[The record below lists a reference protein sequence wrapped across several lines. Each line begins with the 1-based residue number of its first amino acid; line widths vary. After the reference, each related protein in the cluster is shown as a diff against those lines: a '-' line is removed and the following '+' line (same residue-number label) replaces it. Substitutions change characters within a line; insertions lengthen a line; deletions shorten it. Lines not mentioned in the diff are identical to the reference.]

1 MKNQSM
7 FPYRRNGG
15 KKRGKGGPGRRP
27 HEGDAGGNGGRRIPG
42 SAAELL
48 PLLQPATKALAQM
61 LAGNTRSSGQ
71 LAHARNMLAQANRVI
86 DERHADR
93 LPPAAREEFFEQL
106 ARLKLTIA
114 DAEEAGL
121 EPEPQADVQVKPVEV
136 MGADRLRE
144 VALRLAAASAEPT
157 QQVYLPPAR
166 FEDDHDLAAEAE
178 TGEPHSVEVGEADE
192 ATGSRLRR
200 SVANPAEPAPLR
212 PQDAGT
218 ATGPRRERLRLKPL
232 RQAGGADADR

>member
-7 FPYRRNGG
+7 FPYRRNAG

-27 HEGDAGGNGGRRIPG
+27 HDGGGGDGRRVPG

-48 PLLQPATKALAQM
+48 PMLQPATKALAQM
-61 LAGNTRSSGQ
+61 LAGNTRTSGQ
-71 LAHARNMLAQANRVI
+71 LVHARNILAQANRIV
-86 DERHADR
+86 DERHVDR

-121 EPEPQADVQVKPVEV
+121 APEPQPDVQVTPVEV

-144 VALRLAAASAEPT
+144 VALRLAAASAEPAP
-157 QQVYLPPAR
+157 QPSFAPPAH
-166 FEDDHDLAAEAE
+166 FALEEAE
-178 TGEPHSVEVGEADE
+178 DERPAPGRAGGADAPPRSVDVGEADE

-200 SVANPAEPAPLR
+200 AVGDPASPAPE
-212 PQDAGT
+212 
-218 ATGPRRERLRLKPL
+218 GPRRERLRLKPL
-232 RQAGGADADR
+232 RQAGANPEG

>member
-15 KKRGKGGPGRRP
+15 KKRSKGGPGRRP
-27 HEGDAGGNGGRRIPG
+27 HDGGGGGGRRVPG

-48 PLLQPATKALAQM
+48 PMLQPATKALAQM
-61 LAGNTRSSGQ
+61 LAGNTKSSGQ
-71 LAHARNMLAQANRVI
+71 LVHAGNILAQANRLV
-86 DERHADR
+86 DERHVDR

-121 EPEPQADVQVKPVEV
+121 APEPDDEVQVTPVEV

-144 VALRLAAASAEPT
+144 VALRLAAASAEPI
-157 QQVYLPPAR
+157 QQRFVPPAR
-166 FEDDHDLAAEAE
+166 YEDDDEPGAAPDE
-178 TGEPHSVEVGEADE
+178 GDPRSVEVGEADE

-200 SVANPAEPAPLR
+200 SVANPGEPAR
-212 PQDAGT
+212 SQDPGT

-232 RQAGGADADR
+232 RPVGADADR

>member
-27 HEGDAGGNGGRRIPG
+27 PDNGGGNGGRRIPG

-48 PLLQPATKALAQM
+48 PMLQPATKALAQM

-71 LAHARNMLAQANRVI
+71 LAHAGNMLAQANRIVE
-86 DERHADR
+86 ERHVDR

-121 EPEPQADVQVKPVEV
+121 EPEAQANVPVRPAEA
-136 MGADRLRE
+136 MGVDRLRE

-157 QQVYLPPAR
+157 QQVYLQPAR
-166 FEDDHDLAAEAE
+166 YEDDHDVAAETEA
-178 TGEPHSVEVGEADE
+178 GEPQSVEVGDADE

-200 SVANPAEPAPLR
+200 SVGNPGEPAR
-212 PQDAGT
+212 PADTGT

-232 RQAGGADADR
+232 RQAGADADR